1 MTVSSR
7 KGRPR
12 LSGRACYIRE
22 RSSVFELWHERKST
36 LGFAEVTNSVFAEY
50 LLHQIDHR
58 ASRLAFLEFDE
69 LFMFLIALYS
79 EVYY

>member
-1 MTVSSR
+1 MTVPSR

-12 LSGRACYIRE
+12 LSGRACYIRV

-36 LGFAEVTNSVFAEY
+36 FGFVEATNSVFAEY

-58 ASRLAFLEFDE
+58 ASRLALLEFDE
-69 LFMFLIALYS
+69 LFMFLIALYY
-79 EVYY
+79 EACY